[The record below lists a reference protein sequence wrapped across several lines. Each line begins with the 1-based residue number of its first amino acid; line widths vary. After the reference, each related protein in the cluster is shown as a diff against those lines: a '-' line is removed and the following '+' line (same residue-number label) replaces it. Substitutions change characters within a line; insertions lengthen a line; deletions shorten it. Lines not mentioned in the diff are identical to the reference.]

1 MSPCPDWPSGS
12 TNWRAW
18 EGDLLRV
25 LFLHDAFPAQFG
37 HVALELTRRHGW
49 DCHFIVESVSTCPSP
64 SPEMLEGL
72 DVRSYPLSKEYR
84 KRDATPWPIIYG
96 KFLELCEAAY
106 EAIRQRPDLKP
117 DLVVAHGGRG
127 APTALLRDIVDCPI
141 INYCEYYFAFDHRDI
156 SYRID
161 LPPAEP
167 APHFPRCI
175 NAPVLVSLVDCDS
188 GYSATA
194 WQKASFPARFQ
205 HKIEVHFDGI
215 DDQLYRPGP
224 APRSIAGR
232 SIAAGTRIVTFVS
245 RGLESIRGFDIFMNV
260 ARRIY
265 RERPDVLFV
274 VVGNEEIYYGWD
286 RLHTG
291 EPSFK
296 NWVISRGNF
305 DLSRFVFLGQIDPKA
320 LAEVLRITDLHLYL
334 TAPFVL
340 SWSLLN
346 AMASGAVVLASDVA
360 PVREVI
366 EPGVNGLL
374 EPLFDVDRLAETAL
388 RVLDDPA
395 SYGPLG
401 LEARRTIEERYSIEV
416 AIPPLKDYFE
426 RVASAGVRSET
437 W

>member
-1 MSPCPDWPSGS
+1 M
-12 TNWRAW
+12 
-18 EGDLLRV
+18 RV

-49 DCHFIVESVSTCPSP
+49 DCHFLVESVSSCPTP
-64 SPEMLEGL
+64 SPEMLERL
-72 DVRSYPLSKEYR
+72 DVRGYPLSKEYR
-84 KRDATPWPIIYG
+84 KRDATPWPEIYA

-106 EAIRQRPDLKP
+106 EAIRKRPDLKP

-127 APTALLRDIVDCPI
+127 GPTPLLRDVLDCPI
-141 INYCEYYFAFDHRDI
+141 VNYCEYYFAFDHRDI

-175 NAPVLVSLVDCDS
+175 NAPVLAGLVDCDS
-188 GYSATA
+188 GYSATH
-194 WQKASFPARFQ
+194 WQKASFPKRFH

-215 DDQLYRPGP
+215 DDQLYQPGP
-224 APRSIAGR
+224 AGREVAGKSIP
-232 SIAAGTRIVTFVS
+232 AGTRVVTFVS
-245 RGLESIRGFDIFMNV
+245 RGLESIRGFDIFMKV
-260 ARRIY
+260 ASRIA

-286 RLHTG
+286 KLHTG
-291 EPSFK
+291 VPSFK
-296 NWVISRGNF
+296 EWVLSRGNF
-305 DLSRFVFLGQIDPKA
+305 DLSRFVFLGQIEPKA
-320 LAEVLRITDLHLYL
+320 LAEILRLSDLHLYL

-346 AMASGAVVLASDVA
+346 AMASGTVILASDVG

-366 EPGVNGLL
+366 ESGVNGLL

-388 RVLDDPA
+388 KILDDPA
-395 SYGPLG
+395 TFAPLG
-401 LEARRTIEERYSIEV
+401 RAARQTIEDRYSIDV
-416 AIPPLKDYFE
+416 SIPPIKDYFE
-426 RVASAGVRSET
+426 RVASAGKRTE
-437 W
+437 